1 MSVLGDIE
9 SDLFDAD
16 MGAEQVTHQP
26 AAGGKP
32 VVGLALLNQPGRDT
46 FGGTLAVTD
55 YTLRYPIATFPS
67 IKKGDRITIGRTDY
81 LVRDVPLATDDGL
94 EAVAPLAKQF

>member
-1 MSVLGDIE
+1 MNL
-9 SDLFDAD
+9 A
-16 MGAEQVTHQP
+16 GAVATVHGVFGSQVTLRP
-26 AAGGKP
+26 AAGGP
-32 VVGLALLNQPGRDT
+32 SVTGRARLLQPGRDT

-55 YTLRYPIATFPS
+55 YTLRYPVATFPS

>member
-1 MSVLGDIE
+1 MDFAGDIH
-9 SDLFDAD
+9 LAYAD
-16 MGAEQVTHQP
+16 FGVAVTHVP
-26 AAGGKP
+26 AAGGVP
-32 VVGLALLNQPGRDT
+32 TVAMAILDHPSANILMGV
-46 FGGTLAVTD
+46 AVTD